1 MRCPVYWSKWKS
13 SWDDWHDTTIR
24 PALWARWRQ
33 YYVRWFVM
41 NVLEVEIVTGRWVM
55 QVPGVPRP
63 GSTGRRLTPER
74 REELNM
80 ALLRME
86 DAMGG
91 VGSGPGS
98 PPADQSTYPL
108 LWEHVSEVV
117 WPDGTKREPSTMVIV
132 ADNGGWRGCLSD
144 KANGLVMWKTGDSL
158 QKLLNALEK
167 ALREANVRDWRRASV
182 HAGKKK
188 S

>member
-1 MRCPVYWSKWKS
+1 
-13 SWDDWHDTTIR
+13 
-24 PALWARWRQ
+24 
-33 YYVRWFVM
+33 
-41 NVLEVEIVTGRWVM
+41 
-55 QVPGVPRP
+55 
-63 GSTGRRLTPER
+63 
-74 REELNM
+74 
-80 ALLRME
+80 
-86 DAMGG
+86 
-91 VGSGPGS
+91 
-98 PPADQSTYPL
+98 
-108 LWEHVSEVV
+108 
-117 WPDGTKREPSTMVIV
+117 MVIV